1 MVTAKEFFQFSNPLF
16 LDAFVAVVLY
26 IVCRV
31 LEKVKLPK
39 ISAGIREASLVFIVF
54 MCYDAS
60 RYFALDEEAKA
71 KANGQKVIDFEKLIH
86 IDVEIPMQ
94 TFAFAHEEFAKF
106 LNHFYLGAHWGGLVI
121 FFVWAYARVI
131 FASPAKIDRRR
142 KEYVQFRGRFILM
155 NMLAAFSFMA
165 YPCAPPRQFPEEGY
179 KDSLLDVGKTDVYSN
194 TRRFVNPY
202 AAMPSMHQG
211 YSLLFA
217 TTIVIMLRSEILASG
232 VEPDEEEDD
241 IESGKLED
249 SNTSG
254 LRFFFNNLK
263 SRYEKY
269 HLLSKAT
276 RSDAR
281 KLFYISLLPFAF
293 LLYPLFMFVV
303 IVCTGNHFVLD
314 AIAGACAVGLACLIH
329 PPVIKFVLWVRQN
342 VYMLGSLILAKLSE
356 CFFGVVQE
364 VELGDV
370 LTNKDKESKREEKKG
385 FLEDSSTT
393 ETA

>member
-1 MVTAKEFFQFSNPLF
+1 MVSASDFFKFSNPLF

-26 IVCRV
+26 IVCR
-31 LEKVKLPK
+31 LLAKKFPR
-39 ISAGIREASLVFIVF
+39 ISAGVREASLVFIVF

-60 RYFALDEEAKA
+60 RYFALDSEYLAKE
-71 KANGQKVIDFEKLIH
+71 NGRKVIDFEKQIH
-86 IDVEIPMQ
+86 IDIEISMQ
-94 TFAFAHEEFAKF
+94 TFTFAHEDFAKF

-131 FASPAKIDRRR
+131 FASPTKMDRRR
-142 KEYVQFRGRFILM
+142 REYVQARGRFIIM
-155 NMLAAFSFMA
+155 NMIAACSFMA
-165 YPCAPPRQFPEEGY
+165 YPCAPPRQFPELGY
-179 KDSLLDVGKTDVYSN
+179 RDSLLDVGKTDVYTG

-217 TTIVIMLRSEILASG
+217 TTILIMLRSEILASG
-232 VEPDEEEDD
+232 VTEPDEEEDD

-249 SNTSG
+249 NNTSS
-254 LRFFFNNLK
+254 LRSHFNTLW

-269 HLLSKAT
+269 HILSHAT
-276 RSDAR
+276 RSNAN

-303 IVCTGNHFVLD
+303 IVATGNHFVLD
-314 AIAGACAVGLACLIH
+314 AIAGACAMGLACLFY
-329 PPVIKFVLWVRQN
+329 PFVLRGINWVR
-342 VYMLGSLILAKLSE
+342 AKLVVVYSLVMTRLSL
-356 CFFGVVQE
+356 CFFGVKNE
-364 VELGDV
+364 VEMGEV
-370 LTNKDKESKREEKKG
+370 MEEEKSEEKKG
-385 FLEDSSTT
+385 FLDMT

>member
-1 MVTAKEFFQFSNPLF
+1 MVTATDFFKFSNPLF
-16 LDAFVAVVLY
+16 LDSFVAVVLY
-26 IVCRV
+26 IVSR
-31 LEKVKLPK
+31 LLQKKLPR
-39 ISAGIREASLVFIVF
+39 IAEGVRETSLVFIVF
-54 MCYDAS
+54 MCYDTS
-60 RYFALDEEAKA
+60 RFFALDEEDEAI
-71 KANGQKVIDFEKLIH
+71 ANGQKVIDFEKLIH
-86 IDVEIPMQ
+86 FDVEIAMQ

-131 FASPAKIDRRR
+131 FASPSKMDRRR
-142 KEYVQFRGRFILM
+142 KEYVQFRGRFIIM
-155 NMLAAFSFMA
+155 NMVAACSFMA
-165 YPCAPPRQFPEEGY
+165 YPCAPPRLFPNEGY
-179 KDSLLDVGKTDVYSN
+179 KDSLLDVGKTNVYAG
-194 TRRFVNPY
+194 TRNFVNPY

-217 TTIVIMLRSEILASG
+217 TTIVIMLRSEILASS

-254 LRFFFNNLK
+254 LRSYFNQIR
-263 SRYEKY
+263 SRFDKY

-276 RSDAR
+276 RSDSK

-293 LLYPLFMFVV
+293 LAYPLFMFVV

-314 AIAGACAVGLACLIH
+314 AIAGACSVGIACLLY
-329 PPVIKFVLWVRQN
+329 PPFLKCILWVRKTTIS
-342 VYMLGSLILAKLSE
+342 VGSLLLAKASA

-364 VELGDV
+364 VELEV
-370 LTNKDKESKREEKKG
+370 KKDSKREEEKKG
-385 FLEDSSTT
+385 FLEDSMT